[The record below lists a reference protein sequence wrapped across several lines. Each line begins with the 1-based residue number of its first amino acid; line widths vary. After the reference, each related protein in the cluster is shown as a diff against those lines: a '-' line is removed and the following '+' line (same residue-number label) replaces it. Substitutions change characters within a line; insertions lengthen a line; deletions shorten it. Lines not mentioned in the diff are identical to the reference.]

1 MEDDKTIRLGMSHT
15 EVFIVEEEH
24 TASRIGSGAYP
35 VLATPWLIA
44 FMERVSHRLVT
55 ENLPK
60 GKSSVGVKVEVEH
73 LAPTPV
79 GGEVRVNA
87 QIISSDGK
95 RVELEVSAWEGEEL
109 IGTGSH
115 RRVIV
120 DDERFRK
127 KIASKQI
134 GSGKQ

>member
-1 MEDDKTIRLGMSHT
+1 MEEDKTIRVGMSHT
-15 EVFIVEEEH
+15 EVFTVEEEH
-24 TASRIGSGAYP
+24 AASRIGSGAYP

-44 FMERVSHRLVT
+44 FMERVSHRLVA
-55 ENLPK
+55 ENLPE

-79 GGEVRVNA
+79 GGEVRVDVR
-87 QIISSDGK
+87 IISIDGK

-120 DDERFRK
+120 NDELFRK